1 MSTYTS
7 EPGTRLAGRYRLV
20 DQTSAGT
27 GWTFWK
33 AIDEPLARSV
43 TVLTFAS
50 GFPRI
55 AEAITAARAA
65 SRLGDPRFSQV
76 FDVEDADEQAYVV
89 LEWVVGESLLDMLAD
104 GPLDSPRAVALL
116 SEAAQAMA
124 AAHAVGLAH
133 LRLNPACLHWKR
145 GSGVKITGLGIDAV
159 LTGTAPAAED
169 GAEDG
174 QGSELTDARDLGRLL
189 YAALTGY
196 WPGPQEPAD
205 PQKPTPDG
213 SAPDGSAPDGS
224 APDGSAPDSSAPDN
238 SLAAGSPETAEPDDT
253 RGAAGPTGLPP
264 APEADGVPCTP
275 RQVSAAVPANIDA
288 LTCQAL
294 FQRPSRHGPA
304 LSTPAMLAE
313 ALAGV
318 ASPDPLPAPAGPT
331 TSFRAPADRGY
342 RPGDL
347 TNPYPAGDPVP
358 RPRGGTPYRPPA
370 AGRSSPRTAI
380 VSTVIVLV
388 LAAAG
393 VVGWALNHRDTPA
406 TAAPPTHSPSSS
418 SAPSAA
424 ASIVLT
430 PVSANSFDALGND
443 GGNEDGPGAKYAIDN
458 NPGTFWHTDYYLT
471 YPALGNLKKGTGLIL
486 DMGKQ
491 VRLSQVVVQF
501 GASCCADVEIEI
513 GNNNT
518 PVPSTLGT
526 FTEVASS
533 TSAHGSTTF
542 NVSSNTT
549 GRYVLIWITRL
560 PPLTGSAGEYEAQI
574 YNVVVHG
581 PAASQ
586 SG

>member
-1 MSTYTS
+1 
-7 EPGTRLAGRYRLV
+7 V
-20 DQTSAGT
+20 DQTSAGS

-33 AIDEPLARSV
+33 ATDETLARSV

-76 FDVEDADEQAYVV
+76 FDVEDADELAYVV

-104 GPLDSPRAVALL
+104 GPLDSPRAVSLL
-116 SEAAQAMA
+116 SEAAQAIA
-124 AAHAVGLAH
+124 TAHALGMAH
-133 LRLNPACLHWKR
+133 LRLTPACLHWTR

-159 LTGTAPAAED
+159 LAGITPAGTED
-169 GAEDG
+169 GAGAEES
-174 QGSELTDARDLGRLL
+174 SELVDTRDLGRLL

-196 WPGPQEPAD
+196 WPGPRQPAG
-205 PQKPTPDG
+205 P
-213 SAPDGSAPDGS
+213 AEA
-224 APDGSAPDSSAPDN
+224 
-238 SLAAGSPETAEPDDT
+238 SPAE
-253 RGAAGPTGLPP
+253 GGPTGAAEPEHAQGPAGPAWLPT
-264 APEADGVPCTP
+264 APEADGLPCTP
-275 RQVSAAVPANIDA
+275 RQVSAAVPADIDA
-288 LTCQAL
+288 LTCQAM
-294 FQRPSRHGPA
+294 FQQPSRHGAP

-313 ALAGV
+313 ALADV
-318 ASPDPLPAPAGPT
+318 ATPDPPPAPAAPT
-331 TSFRAPADRGY
+331 ASFGAPADRGY
-342 RPGDL
+342 RPTGP
-347 TNPYPAGDPVP
+347 TNPYPAGDQVP
-358 RPRGGTPYRPPA
+358 RPRAGAPYRRPPRRATGDRASPMA
-370 AGRSSPRTAI
+370 AIISA
-380 VSTVIVLV
+380 VIILV

-393 VVGWALNHRDTPA
+393 VVGWALNHRSSPA
-406 TAAPPTHSPSSS
+406 TAAPPTHGASSS

-424 ASIVLT
+424 AAVVLT
-430 PVSANSFDALGND
+430 PVSANSFDALGHD
-443 GGNEDGPGAKYAIDN
+443 GGNEDGWEAKNAIDN
-458 NPGTFWHTDYYLT
+458 NPSTFWHTDYYLT

-491 VRLSQVVVQF
+491 VRLSQVLVQF

-518 PVPSTLGT
+518 PDPSTLST

-542 NVSSNTT
+542 DVSSSTT

-560 PPLTGSAGEYEAQI
+560 APLTGSAGEYEAQI
-574 YNVVVHG
+574 YNVTVHG
-581 PAASQ
+581 SNVSQ

>member
-20 DQTSAGT
+20 DQTSDGA

-33 AIDEPLARSV
+33 AIDETLARSV
-43 TVLTFAS
+43 TVLTFAP

-55 AEAITAARAA
+55 GEAVTAARAA

-76 FDVEDADEQAYVV
+76 FDVEDSGEQAYIV

-104 GPLDSPRAVALL
+104 GPLDSPRAVSLL
-116 SEAAQAMA
+116 SEAAQAMS

-133 LRLNPACLHWKR
+133 LRLNPACLHWTR
-145 GSGVKITGLGIDAV
+145 VSGVKITGLGIDAV
-159 LTGTAPAAED
+159 LTGTAPDAGD
-169 GAEDG
+169 GE
-174 QGSELTDARDLGRLL
+174 GSALTDARDLGRLL

-196 WPGPQEPAD
+196 WPGPGEPAE
-205 PQKPTPDG
+205 PAEPAEQAEPAEL
-213 SAPDGSAPDGS
+213 APDAPIADVPVTDGPAPD
-224 APDGSAPDSSAPDN
+224 APAVDGPAE
-238 SLAAGSPETAEPDDT
+238 AGDAQ
-253 RGAAGPTGLPP
+253 GAAGPGRLPP
-264 APEADGVPCTP
+264 APEVDGVPCTP

-318 ASPDPLPAPAGPT
+318 ASPDPLPVPAGST
-331 TSFRAPADRGY
+331 ASFRAPADRGY
-342 RPGDL
+342 RPSEP
-347 TNPYPAGDPVP
+347 TNPYAAGDPVP
-358 RPRGGTPYRPPA
+358 RPRGAAPHRPPPA
-370 AGRSSPRTAI
+370 RSSPRTAI
-380 VSTVIVLV
+380 FSVAIVLV

-393 VVGWALNHRDTPA
+393 LFGWVLNHRNVPA
-406 TAAPPTHSPSSS
+406 AVAPPTHSSSSS

-424 ASIVLT
+424 ASVVLT
-430 PVSANSFDALGND
+430 PVSANSFDVYGND
-443 GGNEDGPGAKYAIDN
+443 GGNEDGAGAKYAIDS
-458 NPGTFWHTDYYLT
+458 NPGSFWHTDYYLT
-471 YPALGNLKKGTGLIL
+471 YPAFGNLKKGTGLIL

-501 GASCCADVEIEI
+501 GANCCADVEIEI
-513 GNNNT
+513 GNSNS

-533 TSAHGSTTF
+533 TSAHGITTF

-560 PPLTGSAGEYEAQI
+560 PPLTGSPGEYEEQI

-581 PAASQ
+581 PAAGQ